1 MAGEWWT
8 KGYPGGPMVAVRGFP
23 RPLYPPSAAS
33 QGKKPSADGPDV
45 VAYKRT
51 VSRAGRWPWQS
62 FDDSFGNAFSKG
74 EPGGNVGDSGVAGVQ
89 RQGNIQPTGYV
100 GSATFN
106 LLRSIRIPTG
116 LPNAGQP
123 AMDATAVQLINQA
136 FDHYGGDPDPE
147 PPKPPAGSGRNGLAA
162 HFNPRNGYTEQ
173 PADSNCD
180 SRSDGIRTA
189 QDKTAGGGTW
199 LRYQPWCGCWCYYAL
214 DAVGVTGMDSGMA
227 SVATIEDNARAG
239 RKPFKGWTTD
249 RSKVRMGDLV
259 VIGGRG
265 VHVETV
271 RGFSGSSTLTWG
283 GNTSPGSS
291 GSQSNGGGAFERTR
305 SPSEVYGYA
314 LVRYPGE

>member
-1 MAGEWWT
+1 
-8 KGYPGGPMVAVRGFP
+8 
-23 RPLYPPSAAS
+23 
-33 QGKKPSADGPDV
+33 
-45 VAYKRT
+45 